1 MVTTV
6 TCPLYWPLIGL
17 IGLLPSPRLSAV
29 LGVAS
34 FTYLEVLVTTARARG
49 RGVASGIVTEI
60 QSEDNIVT

>member
-1 MVTTV
+1 M
-6 TCPLYWPLIGL
+6 YWPL

-34 FTYLEVLVTTARARG
+34 FTYLEVLVTTAWARG

>member
-1 MVTTV
+1 MTSA
-6 TCPLYWPLIGL
+6 LAS

-29 LGVAS
+29 LGVSS
-34 FTYLEVLVTTARARG
+34 FTYLEALVTTARARG